1 MSASAPA
8 VLAPEGVAP
17 TASTGSAR
25 RARQRNIAWELARH
39 QPVAFIAGIV
49 VLGYVV
55 AAVFAPWIAPV
66 DPDRANLL
74 LRMAPPEF
82 LKGGTAERV
91 LGADSLGRD
100 LLSRIIWGGRASLAI
115 GLLSTLASALVGVAL
130 GSLAAYY
137 RGPID
142 GLISRTAEF
151 LMAFPL
157 LIFAIG
163 VMTILGP
170 GFWVIILALTFKSWV
185 EFFRLARAEVLVEK
199 TREYS
204 EAARA
209 LGASDA
215 RSIGRHL
222 LPNIIHSVLVL
233 ATLRTGYFVI
243 MEASLSFLGLGI
255 QPPTPAWGSM
265 VADGRSFMLDA
276 WWIATFPGLALLL
289 LVLSLNLLGEGLRD
303 ALDPRLRG
311 SR

>member
-1 MSASAPA
+1 MSAPARA
-8 VLAPEGVAP
+8 VLAPDRAGATVRMAPARGAALWSVARGL
-17 TASTGSAR
+17 A
-25 RARQRNIAWELARH
+25 QR
-39 QPVAFIAGIV
+39 QPVAFAGGLV
-49 VLGYVV
+49 VLAYAS
-55 AAVFAPWIAPV
+55 AAALAPWIVPV
-66 DPDRANLL
+66 DPGRGDLL
-74 LRMAPPEF
+74 LRMAPPAF
-82 LKGGTAERV
+82 LAGGTPERP
-91 LGADSLGRD
+91 LGADALGRD
-100 LLSRIIWGGRASLAI
+100 LLSRIVWGARASLAI
-115 GLLSTLASALVGVAL
+115 GLLSVLASAAVGVAL

-137 RGPID
+137 GGRLD
-142 GLISRTAEF
+142 GLISRVAEF
-151 LMAFPL
+151 LLAFPL

-163 VMTILGP
+163 VMTVLGP

-185 EFFRLARAEVLVEK
+185 EFFRLERAEVLVEK

-215 RSIGRHL
+215 RVIVRHL
-222 LPNIIHSVLVL
+222 LPNTVHTVLVL
-233 ATLRTGYFVI
+233 ATLRTGYFII

-303 ALDPRLRG
+303 VLDPRLRG
-311 SR
+311 GR